1 MAGSLRISEPPPGG
15 WRYLIALG
23 SNQRHHAHGAPEGV
37 LAAAVRALAEAGMR
51 VESVAPVIR
60 SAPLG
65 PSLRR
70 YANGAVVLRCDLM
83 PDALLVLLKRIEA
96 DFGRRGGRRWG
107 SRVLDLDI
115 VLWDGG
121 LWRSGGRGVRSLTV
135 PHPAFRAR
143 DFVLAPARA
152 LAADWRDPV
161 SSLSIKQLHARLT
174 RRRPAPRGRPSA
186 PIIRA
191 GP

>member
-1 MAGSLRISEPPPGG
+1 MAASLRISDAPPGG

-23 SNQRHHAHGAPEGV
+23 SNQRHHAHGAPKGV
-37 LAAAVRALAEAGMR
+37 LAAAVCALTAAGMR
-51 VESVAPVIR
+51 VERVAPVIR
-60 SAPLG
+60 SAPMG
-65 PSLRR
+65 PSSRR

-83 PDALLVLLKRIEA
+83 PDALLVVLKRIEA

-121 LWRSGGRGVRSLTV
+121 LWRSGGRGVRSLSV
-135 PHPAFRAR
+135 PHPAFRGRA
-143 DFVLAPARA
+143 FVLFPARA

-174 RRRPAPRGRPSA
+174 RRRPAPR
-186 PIIRA
+186 
-191 GP
+191 